1 MIVQAL
7 ADGIFTGAI
16 ISLGAIGLSLTLQI
30 MRFAN
35 FAHAEFM
42 TIGAYLALAVVTF
55 IGPGTPTLGLSFG
68 WCFARCGAAAPPLWC
83 WCSPPLARRWCCA
96 TSWC

>member
-1 MIVQAL
+1 MILQAL
-7 ADGIFTGAI
+7 VDGVFTGAI

-42 TIGAYLALAVVTF
+42 TLGGYLALAIVWL
-55 IGPGTPTLGLSFG
+55 IGPGSPTLGLTFG
-68 WCFARCGAAAPPLWC
+68 W
-83 WCSPPLARRWCCA
+83 
-96 TSWC
+96 

>member
-7 ADGIFTGAI
+7 VDGVFTGAI
-16 ISLGAIGLSLTLQI
+16 VSLGAIGLSLTLQI

-55 IGPGTPTLGLSFG
+55 MAIALLRWPLAWVLLVIGGSACVRAYHVLG
-68 WCFARCGAAAPPLWC
+68 RTKAAP
-83 WCSPPLARRWCCA
+83 
-96 TSWC
+96 